1 MKNTL
6 LVNITYLIKEL
17 RMKNNIT
24 QECLSEKTGLDR
36 TYISGVERNQRNITI
51 KTLSEI
57 IRGLNISE
65 KDFIL
70 LLANKIN
77 KDEKDKK

>member
-24 QECLSEKTGLDR
+24 QEYLSEKTGLDR

-70 LLANKIN
+70 LLASKIN